1 MNRILLTALL
11 FVSCVPAAAD
21 AQATQTP
28 PTRKPDV
35 IYVPTP
41 QNVVDAM
48 LKLSGVKAGDV
59 VYDLGCGDGRLVVTA
74 AKLGAR
80 GVGIDIDPVRVNEAN
95 ANVKKEGVANRVKI
109 LHADMFLTDIRE
121 ATVVTLFLL
130 PDLNVRLRP
139 KLWKELKPGTRVVSH
154 LFDMGDWKPD
164 QKITVNENN
173 VVYLWTIPA
182 DAAKRAAAEEADVK
196 PE

>member
-1 MNRILLTALL
+1 MIRILLIALFL
-11 FVSCVPAAAD
+11 VSGVRAIAD
-21 AQATQTP
+21 AQATQSP
-28 PTRKPDV
+28 PTRRPDV

-48 LKLSGVKAGDV
+48 LKLAGVKAGDV
-59 VYDLGCGDGRLVVTA
+59 VYDLGSGDGRLVITA

-80 GVGIDIDPVRVNEAN
+80 GVGVDIDLTRVNEAN

-154 LFDMGDWKPD
+154 LFDMGDWTPD

-173 VVYLWTIPA
+173 IVYLWTIRP
-182 DAAKRAAAEEADVK
+182 DAAKRAAAEEAEVR

>member
-1 MNRILLTALL
+1 MIRILLATLL
-11 FVSCVPAAAD
+11 FAGGVPATAA
-21 AQATQTP
+21 AQAAQAP
-28 PTRKPDV
+28 PTRRPDV

-41 QNVVDAM
+41 QSVVDAM
-48 LKLSGVKAGDV
+48 LKLAGVKAGDV
-59 VYDLGCGDGRLVVTA
+59 VYDLGCGDGRLVVSA

-80 GVGIDIDPVRVNEAN
+80 GVGVDIDPARVNEAN

-109 LHADMFLTDIRE
+109 LHADLFLTDIRE

-164 QKITVNENN
+164 QRITVNENN
-173 VVYLWTIPA
+173 IVYLWTIPP
-182 DAAKRAAAEEADVK
+182 DAATRAAAEAADVK

>member
-1 MNRILLTALL
+1 MIRILLAALL

-173 VVYLWTIPA
+173 IVYLWTIPA

>member
-1 MNRILLTALL
+1 MIRLLVAAFL
-11 FVSCVPAAAD
+11 FVSGVSATAA
-21 AQATQTP
+21 AQATQAP

-48 LKLSGVKAGDV
+48 LKLAGVKAGDV

-80 GVGIDIDPVRVNEAN
+80 GVGVDIDLTRVNEAN
-95 ANVKKEGVANRVKI
+95 ANVKKEGVGNRVKI

-173 VVYLWTIPA
+173 VVYLWTIPP

>member
-1 MNRILLTALL
+1 MIRMLLATLL
-11 FVSCVPAAAD
+11 FATWVPAPAA
-21 AQATQTP
+21 AQATQAP
-28 PTRKPDV
+28 PTRRPDV

-48 LKLSGVKAGDV
+48 LKLAGVKAGDV
-59 VYDLGCGDGRLVVTA
+59 VYDLGCGDGRLVVSA

-80 GVGIDIDPVRVNEAN
+80 GVGIDIDPARVNEAN
-95 ANVKKEGVANRVKI
+95 ANVKKNGVESRVKI
-109 LHADMFLTDIRE
+109 LHADLFLSDIRE

-130 PDLNVRLRP
+130 PDLNVKLRP

-154 LFDMGDWKPD
+154 LFDMDDWQPD

-173 VVYLWTIPA
+173 IVYLWTIPP
-182 DAAKRAAAEEADVK
+182 DAAKRAAAEAAEVK